1 MTEISFPF
9 LRLPAKLRNKV
20 YEFAVAD
27 TKDDDTCLFYKKDP
41 QYGREEY
48 IREQYGG
55 ERYGKGP
62 DICSSSYL
70 GLIEVCRKI
79 RTEFRP
85 LLYSAWNPVIGFHS
99 IPEFLATF
107 TPEASSPTFAKITVQ
122 IDEHDTAGH
131 ETQLLWLLRSCARAT
146 TWTFQQF
153 QRTQTDRD
161 MSSSMSTSTSSTSS
175 VPSSLPTFNTLSSTY
190 NITSDSQ
197 ALMLLNIIFQA
208 AMAIHCVFLKGLTRL
223 EHYGYL
229 HSLPL
234 DHFHSLQLC
243 GNGVFNPE
251 WLLHYGNEANKPT
264 AEMNSRV
271 LECCKALGAL
281 FPRRVEFVGGHHV
294 EVHVGTVQVRLEDS
308 AGYILADYLW
318 DFTRDAVT
326 KVFV

>member
-9 LRLPAKLRNKV
+9 LRLPAELRTKV

-27 TKDDDTCLFYKKDP
+27 TKDDDTSLFYKKDP
-41 QYGREEY
+41 QYGSKEY

-55 ERYGKGP
+55 ERYRKGP

-70 GLIEVCRKI
+70 GLIKVCRQI

-85 LLYSAWNPVIGFHS
+85 LLYSAWNPVIGLRS
-99 IPEFLATF
+99 LPEFLATF
-107 TPEASSPTFAKITVQ
+107 TPEASSSTFAKITVQ

-131 ETQLLWLLRSCARAT
+131 KTQLLWLLRSCARAT

-175 VPSSLPTFNTLSSTY
+175 VPSSLPIFNTL
-190 NITSDSQ
+190 
-197 ALMLLNIIFQA
+197 
-208 AMAIHCVFLKGLTRL
+208 
-223 EHYGYL
+223 YL